1 MNDKDVKRN
10 IKVIDNLLRKK
21 FDLGFLLD
29 VVEKQKGVYE
39 KPLVYWLPIVDLLR
53 FIPDFE
59 KEVKRIREKNKISPP
74 KLNKELEKL
83 LGKEKYL
90 LYIHSHKKFARGLTL
105 LDISEVSQKERLE
118 VKNKIEAWEMKKF
131 PTISKEVGMLR
142 LLAFEKLPLVWHE
155 AIKDYILYNKID
167 ISLVVFRKS
176 TPKTNIKV
184 EAKTLEPYI
193 ELRVYAETNLAV
205 FKKIG
210 WLRKMQKQ
218 LPNYF
223 DPDKFD
229 KEILLRRFFYFVIR
243 KHLGFNHNRANDWLK
258 EKGLGEFDYQYAS
271 QEIERFLKLFKKP
284 FK

>member
-10 IKVIDNLLRKK
+10 IKAIDNLLRKK

-29 VVEKQKGVYE
+29 AVEKQKEAHE
-39 KPLVYWLPIVDLLR
+39 KPFIYWLPIVDLLR

-59 KEVKRIREKNKISPP
+59 KEVKRFREKNKISPP
-74 KLNKELEKL
+74 KLNKELKNL

-90 LYIHSHKKFARGLTL
+90 LYIHNHKKFARGLAL
-105 LDISEVSQKERLE
+105 LGISEVERKGWLE
-118 VKNKIEAWEMKKF
+118 IKNKIETWEMKKF
-131 PTISKEVGMLR
+131 PTILKEVGMLR
-142 LLAFEKLPLVWHE
+142 LLVFEKLPSVWHE

-167 ISLVVFRKS
+167 ISLVAFRKS

-193 ELRVYAETNLAV
+193 ELRVYTNTNLAV
-205 FKKIG
+205 FKKID

-229 KEILLRRFFYFVIR
+229 EETLLRRFFYFVIR
-243 KHLGFNHNRANDWLK
+243 KHLGLDHKRANEWLR
-258 EKGLGEFDYQYAS
+258 EKGLREFDYQYAS
-271 QEIERFLKLFKKP
+271 QEIERFLKLFRKP